1 MSEPIYLKYGQQK
14 EDPGKLVC
22 EGYTPGSRSDPW
34 WDWAR
39 NILSKKHS
47 PEFINGQSMAM
58 SSVFALFYQLM
69 RAVLPSEVLKE
80 YDTWLHENAFP
91 RMDAQGTMRA
101 DEDGYGEY
109 YIQKGEKD
117 VVFHHEKLAPPAGVA
132 GANYAR

>member
-1 MSEPIYLKYGQQK
+1 MYKPIHLKYGQQK

-69 RAVLPSEVLKE
+69 RAVLPSEVLRE
-80 YDTWLHENAFP
+80 YDVWLHENAFP
-91 RMDAQGTMRA
+91 RQGYYACNISRSWRSCSDFA
-101 DEDGYGEY
+101 CILYGT
-109 YIQKGEKD
+109 G
-117 VVFHHEKLAPPAGVA
+117 
-132 GANYAR
+132 